1 MYSGSVLPALGMLT
15 LAYLGCDP
23 ALFIVMLCL
32 TTGFDGFRGSGLG
45 VNLIDISPNYAGAT
59 MGVVNTASNVMG
71 FVAPYI
77 VGLLLSA
84 GVSYDYISKGVNL
97 IDIYKYLAQKKLP
110 MAEVTQFFVS
120 RRMNSNG
127 ESYFS

>member
-1 MYSGSVLPALGMLT
+1 MSALPAAINYIFSISASWIADTILIKQWMSKTATRKLMMFLGSVLPALGMLT

-84 GVSYDYISKGVNL
+84 GVGYDYILN
-97 IDIYKYLAQKKLP
+97 
-110 MAEVTQFFVS
+110 
-120 RRMNSNG
+120 
-127 ESYFS
+127 

>member
-1 MYSGSVLPALGMLT
+1 MPALGMLT

-97 IDIYKYLAQKKLP
+97 IDIYKITSHKKS
-110 MAEVTQFFVS
+110 FVWLK
-120 RRMNSNG
+120 
-127 ESYFS
+127 

>member
-1 MYSGSVLPALGMLT
+1 MLT

-84 GVSYDYISKGVNL
+84 GVSYDYISKGANL
-97 IDIYKYLAQKKLP
+97 IDIYKTSQKKKHR
-110 MAEVTQFFVS
+110 MAEVT
-120 RRMNSNG
+120 
-127 ESYFS
+127 

>member
-1 MYSGSVLPALGMLT
+1 MPALGMLT

-84 GVSYDYISKGVNL
+84 GVSYHYILKGVNL
-97 IDIYKYLAQKKLP
+97 IDILVAHTPYALK
-110 MAEVTQFFVS
+110 
-120 RRMNSNG
+120 
-127 ESYFS
+127 